1 MSEIPF
7 KIIQECVKKG
17 QLYYSP
23 HSIARMAERYIDREK
38 VKACILTGK
47 LIELQ
52 DHGRDIKVVIQKSTS
67 ETPEFYV
74 VVAACY
80 PRPHVITVCRTM
92 EEVWECIGGVLKRR
106 RTR

>member
-17 QLYYSP
+17 QLYYTP
-23 HSIARMAERYIDREK
+23 HSIEKMAERCIDKEK
-38 VKACILTGK
+38 VKACIITGK
-47 LIELQ
+47 PIELQ
-52 DHGRDIKVVIQKSTS
+52 DHGRDIKVVIQEATK
-67 ETPEFYV
+67 EFPEFYV

-80 PRPHVITVCRTM
+80 PKPHVITVCRTM

>member
-1 MSEIPF
+1 MNEIPF

-17 QLYYSP
+17 QLYYTL
-23 HSIARMAERYIDREK
+23 HSIEQMAERCIEKEK

-52 DHGRDIKVVIQKSTS
+52 DHGRDIKVVIQESTS
-67 ETPEFYV
+67 ETPKFYV

-80 PRPHVITVCRTM
+80 PKPHVITVCRTM

-106 RTR
+106 RIR

>member
-1 MSEIPF
+1 MNNIPF
-7 KIIQECVKKG
+7 KTIRECVEKG
-17 QLYYSP
+17 QICYTA
-23 HSIARMAERYIDREK
+23 HSIARMAERCIDREK

-52 DHGRDIKVVIQKSTS
+52 DHGRDIKVVIQESTS

-80 PRPHVITVCRTM
+80 PKPHVITVCRTM

-106 RTR
+106 RIR